1 MATLHNYITLTT
13 WLKLWQEV
21 VFDILEIV
29 ISTWNQGVTEQAQAE
44 AMLKYEKPN
53 SAHQRNSTNNY
64 VEYKLNHSHL

>member
-1 MATLHNYITLTT
+1 MATLHNYTTLTT

-44 AMLKYEKPN
+44 AINMKSLILLIKETLPT
-53 SAHQRNSTNNY
+53 AM
-64 VEYKLNHSHL
+64 

>member
-13 WLKLWQEV
+13 WLKLCVFGLWQEV

-53 SAHQRNSTNNY
+53 SAH
-64 VEYKLNHSHL
+64 

>member
-1 MATLHNYITLTT
+1 MATLHNYTTLTT

-21 VFDILEIV
+21 VFDILEII

-53 SAHQRNSTNNY
+53 SAH
-64 VEYKLNHSHL
+64 